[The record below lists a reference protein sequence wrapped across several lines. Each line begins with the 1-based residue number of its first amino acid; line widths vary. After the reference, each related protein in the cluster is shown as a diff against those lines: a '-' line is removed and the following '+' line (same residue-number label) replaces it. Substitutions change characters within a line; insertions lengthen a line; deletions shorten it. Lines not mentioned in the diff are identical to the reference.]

1 MSARPEKI
9 DLLSLLFDSAFDLE
23 LNIAPNLTPL
33 RGARTDSHLGKQ
45 TQARTPGL
53 FSALALARGLGMR
66 LSGAMFNS
74 RSNALCDP
82 MFKKSPFGTGTSVV

>member
-1 MSARPEKI
+1 M
-9 DLLSLLFDSAFDLE
+9 DLLSLLFDLAFDLE

-33 RGARTDSHLGKQ
+33 RGTRTSKTSPGEDARSFFCL
-45 TQARTPGL
+45 RL
-53 FSALALARGLGMR
+53 R

-82 MFKKSPFGTGTSVV
+82 VLKKSSFETRAS